1 MTSAA
6 GLWIGFDPGR
16 DKCGLAL
23 MEAQTGQVLEH
34 SILAS
39 SEAIAVLSEIFQTRS
54 PQLLVLGNQT
64 TSQQW
69 QAQLSALP
77 SAPPIALVDERNS
90 TLEARDRY
98 WQMYPVRG
106 WRRLLPQGLR
116 QPPRPVDDLVAILL
130 LERYRQQQSSRRPD

>member
-1 MTSAA
+1 MTIAA

-23 MEAQTGQVLEH
+23 MEAQTGQILEH
-34 SILAS
+34 RILAS
-39 SEAIAVLSEIFQTRS
+39 TEAIAELETLFHTRS

-64 TSQQW
+64 TSRQW
-69 QAQLSALP
+69 QAQLSVLP

-90 TLEARDRY
+90 TLQARDRY
-98 WQMYPVRG
+98 WQMYPARG
-106 WRRLLPQGLR
+106 WRRLLPKGLR

-130 LERYRQQQSSRRPD
+130 LERYRAQL